1 MQNWSK
7 TSIARW
13 LSHPRCTARSGTNR
27 CRLRN
32 ARHKNR
38 QGHSCRT
45 ARRPFNRHVVRRLP
59 YLRHPSHRSRNLP
72 ERLISAESQGNA
84 ENVIIP
90 HPGTVLRNTEDN
102 LSIALNRPFWA
113 IKRAIDFPV
122 ALSAANLL
130 SPITLI
136 VSALVLLDVGVPSS
150 SGSSVW
156 GAVER
161 DSISISFAP
170 YNLYSTDKPRQGA
183 RQHNLLRSGDSCKE
197 HALMNCPSCT
207 TFFQEIGL

>member
-1 MQNWSK
+1 MHGIKIDKVILAAQPED
-7 TSIARW
+7 
-13 LSHPRCTARSGTNR
+13 LSTGTWYDV
-27 CRLRN
+27 CRICGTL
-32 ARHKNR
+32 HI
-38 QGHSCRT
+38 GHEI
-45 ARRPFNRHVVRRLP
+45 
-59 YLRHPSHRSRNLP
+59 LP